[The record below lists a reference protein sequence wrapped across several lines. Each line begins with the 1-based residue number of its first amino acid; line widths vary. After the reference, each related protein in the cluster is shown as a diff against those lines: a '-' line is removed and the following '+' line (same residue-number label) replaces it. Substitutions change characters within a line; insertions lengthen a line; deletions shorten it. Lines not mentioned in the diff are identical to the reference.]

1 MEALMADFELMR
13 TLAQSAK
20 TKIVLLVMDGVGGM
34 PVAPGGPTELEAAQK
49 PNFNRLA
56 AEGCLGQMNP
66 VGYGITPG
74 SGPGHLSLFG
84 YDPLK
89 FDIGRGVLEAFGI
102 GVEVGSDDVAARGNF
117 CTVDSG
123 GRITDR
129 RAGRIATEA
138 SSKLVEKLAKIKIP
152 GVEME
157 VRPVKEHRFV
167 VVMRGPGLSACLTE
181 TDPQKTGVPPLPVK
195 ATDPK
200 GEKTAKAFNEWIAQ
214 AGKILA
220 GEAPANM
227 LTLRGFSGDPR
238 LPQFADIFKVH
249 PACVAV
255 YPMYRGVAKLVGM
268 QGIAFEG
275 DTPEDEFRAVAGIW
289 NDFDF
294 FFIHIKGTDS
304 RGEDGDFDAKVKVI
318 EKVDAALPA
327 LLALKPDVLLVTG
340 DHSTPAKLKSHSWH
354 PVPLLLWAPE
364 TARPDA
370 ETVFGERM
378 CARGGLGTF
387 PTPELMPIALA
398 HALRLAKYGA

>member
-1 MEALMADFELMR
+1 MADFNLMR
-13 TLAQSAK
+13 SLAQSAS
-20 TKIVLLVMDGVGGM
+20 TKIVLLVMDGVGGL
-34 PVAPGGPTELEAAQK
+34 PLEKGGPTELEAARK
-49 PNFNRLA
+49 SNLNRLA
-56 AEGCLGQMNP
+56 AEGCLGQMLP

-102 GVEVGSDDVAARGNF
+102 GVDVGPYDVAARGNF
-117 CTVDSG
+117 CTVDSD

-138 SSKLVEKLAKIKIP
+138 SSKLVEKLSKIKIE
-152 GVEME
+152 GVETE
-157 VRPVKEHRFV
+157 VKPVKEHRFV
-167 VVMRGPGLSACLTE
+167 IVMRGPGLSSCLTE

-195 ATDPK
+195 ATEPQ
-200 GEKTAKAFNEWIAQ
+200 GERTAKAFNEWIAQ
-214 AGKILA
+214 AGKVLA
-220 GEAPANM
+220 ADHPANM

-238 LPQFADIFKVH
+238 LPQFAEIYKVR
-249 PACVAV
+249 PACIAV

-268 QGIAFEG
+268 QTVAFEG
-275 DTPEDEFRAVAGIW
+275 DAPADEFRAVAKAW

-294 FFIHIKGTDS
+294 FFIHIKPTDS
-304 RGEDGDFDAKVKVI
+304 RGEDGDFPAKVKVI
-318 EKVDAALPA
+318 EAVDAALPA
-327 LLALKPDVLLVTG
+327 LLECKPDVLLVTA
-340 DHSTPAKLKSHSWH
+340 DHSTPTRLKGHSWH

-370 ETVFGERM
+370 ETEFAEKS

-387 PTPELMPIALA
+387 PSAEMMPLALA

>member
-1 MEALMADFELMR
+1 MADFNLMR
-13 TLAQSAK
+13 SLAQSAQ

-34 PVAPGGPTELEAAQK
+34 PIEPGGPTELEAAQK
-49 PNFNRLA
+49 PNMDHLA

-102 GVEVGSDDVAARGNF
+102 GVEVGPDDVAARGNF
-117 CTVDSG
+117 CTVDSD

-138 SSKLVEKLAKIKIP
+138 SSKLVEKLAKIKIS

-157 VRPVKEHRFV
+157 VKPVKEHRFV
-167 VVMRGPGLSACLTE
+167 VVMRGSGLSGCLTE
-181 TDPQKTGVPPLPVK
+181 TDPQKTGVPPFPVK

-200 GEKTAKAFNEWIAQ
+200 AKKTADLFNEWIAQ

-220 GEAPANM
+220 SDHPANM

-238 LPQFADIFKVH
+238 LPQFAEIFKLR

-268 QGIAFEG
+268 QAVTFGGE
-275 DTPEDEFRAVAGIW
+275 TPEDEFRAAAKAW
-289 NDFDF
+289 ADFDF
-294 FFIHIKGTDS
+294 FFIHIKATDS
-304 RGEDGDFDAKVKVI
+304 RGEDGDFPAKVKVI
-318 EKVDAALPA
+318 EAVDAALPT
-327 LLALKPDVLLVTG
+327 LLACKPDVLLITG

-354 PVPLLLWAPE
+354 PVPLLLWAPDA
-364 TARPDA
+364 ARPDA
-370 ETVFGERM
+370 ETAFGERM

-387 PTPELMPIALA
+387 PTAELMPLALA
-398 HALRLAKYGA
+398 HAGRLAKYGA